1 MKITK
6 QEFQRYEKLRQ
17 SGITNMYDLE
27 AVISFT
33 WLPREKVVY
42 IMKNYSKLFKELYQS
57 EDDRLNN
64 RSKGY
69 SI

>member
-6 QEFQRYEKLRQ
+6 QEFQRYESLRA
-17 SGITNMYDLE
+17 SGITNMFDIE
-27 AVISFT
+27 TVISFT

>member
-27 AVISFT
+27 TVISFT
-33 WLPREKVVY
+33 WLPREKVIY
-42 IMKNYSKLFKELYQS
+42 IMKNYSKLFKDLYQS